1 MGISLV
7 DVTGV
12 AGALGGVARDIR
24 AAITGKEVLTATERA
39 ALAQQVYQLELS
51 ATQTDLALAQAQA
64 AINAADAASGSN
76 FRGGW
81 RPAIGWVCGIALLYQ
96 FLLRPILPWMLA
108 VIGHP
113 VPMLPD
119 LNMETLTTLL
129 LGMLGLGGFRTFEKV
144 KGVQ

>member
-24 AAITGKEVLTATERA
+24 AAITGKEVLTAEERA

-64 AINAADAASGSN
+64 TINAADAASGSN

-129 LGMLGLGGFRTFEKV
+129 LGMLGLGGMRTAEKI
-144 KGVQ
+144 KGIK